1 VRFGVGTREA
11 RFLQQRVPRTDQE
24 ELLMYIGPETIMPLA
39 SVLAAIGGVIMM
51 FWRRV
56 SSFTRNVF
64 QRVTRIFAR

>member
-1 VRFGVGTREA
+1 
-11 RFLQQRVPRTDQE
+11 
-24 ELLMYIGPETIMPLA
+24 MYIGPETIMPLA

-64 QRVTRIFAR
+64 QRVSRIFAR